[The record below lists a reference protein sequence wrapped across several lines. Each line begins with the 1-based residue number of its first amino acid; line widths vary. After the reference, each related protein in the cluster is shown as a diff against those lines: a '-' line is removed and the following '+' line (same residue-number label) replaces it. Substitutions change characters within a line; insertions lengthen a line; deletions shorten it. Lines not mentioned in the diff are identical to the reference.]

1 MALHQNLTGADL
13 HEPKGAAAAAINK
26 VYVSDGSGSGAWT
39 ALPFASN
46 LLHVRDQRTSG
57 TNGQTITTGSYQ
69 KRELQTSVTNEITSA
84 SLASHQITLPAGTY
98 FAEIKCTVGSG
109 SATNINSKIRL
120 YNTTTSA
127 TLLSGTGTRFGTVST
142 GFQVDLLHVI
152 NGRFTLAGASVLELQ
167 DYVNATSGSVLGGVA
182 YTTGDVEVYADVLIW
197 KVA

>member
-13 HEPKGAAAAAINK
+13 HEPKGAATATINK

-39 ALPFASN
+39 ALPFSNN
-46 LLHVRDQRTSG
+46 LLHVRDQRASG

-98 FAEIKCTVGSG
+98 YAEIKCTVGTG
-109 SATNINSKIRL
+109 SATNLNSKIRL

-127 TLLSGTGTRFGTVST
+127 TLLSGIGTRFGTSAT
-142 GFQVDLLHVI
+142 GFQTDLVHSI
-152 NGRFTLAGASVLELQ
+152 SGRFTLAGASVLELQ
-167 DYVNATSGSVLGGVA
+167 DYTNSTAGTVVGGLA

-197 KVA
+197 KI